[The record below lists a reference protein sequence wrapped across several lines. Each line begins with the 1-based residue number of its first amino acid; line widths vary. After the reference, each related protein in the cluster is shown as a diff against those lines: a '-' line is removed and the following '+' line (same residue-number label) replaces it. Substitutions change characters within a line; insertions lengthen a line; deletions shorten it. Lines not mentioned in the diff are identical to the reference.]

1 MAVDVGKERSASDNL
16 ETEFWKVCNKW
27 GNDRK
32 ERVGRQA
39 MKREERVC
47 ERE

>member
-1 MAVDVGKERSASDNL
+1 MAVDVGKERIASDNL

-39 MKREERVC
+39 MNRRERV
-47 ERE
+47 RE